1 MPTPAHKQT
10 PPKLLAGQVFGE
22 DAVVEYSSNA
32 SKT

>member
-10 PPKLLAGQVFGE
+10 PPKLLAAQVFGE